1 MEVTEESIVQIYE
14 IISKN
19 VVNELSSKSGK
30 KQMLIRF
37 MIEKARLERI

>member
-1 MEVTEESIVQIYE
+1 MEVTEKSIVEMYE

-19 VVNELSSKSGK
+19 VVNDLSSKYGK